1 MDSWSKMM
9 DWKQMA
15 DKYFNENFFPNQQ
28 ENAKPGPQMN
38 IYESENE
45 LLCLIS
51 LPGLKNIDDVE
62 VYVYKSSIKLIGNT
76 TIHAHGMSLKK
87 NEIFQGRFEREV
99 TLPYSVREDPIEAYY
114 QKGILYIR
122 LYRLLTDDR
131 SKKKVEI
138 KFHPD

>member
-15 DKYFNENFFPNQQ
+15 DKYINQSFFPNHH
-28 ENAKPGPQMN
+28 ENKSSGPQVN
-38 IYESENE
+38 VYESENE

-51 LPGLKNIDDVE
+51 LPGLENVNDVE

-76 TIHAHGMSLKK
+76 SLHIHGMSIKQD
-87 NEIFQGRFEREV
+87 EIFQGRFEREV
-99 TLPYSVREDPIEAYY
+99 PLPYSVREDPIDAYY
-114 QKGILYIR
+114 QKGVLYIQ

-131 SKKKVEI
+131 PRKKVDI
-138 KFHPD
+138 KYHAD